1 MNQRELNE
9 LRRRF
14 KPDRTAISKV
24 YGCYVSSS
32 RQIISY
38 VDAPLGLLSQEEQEM
53 YLNLLKKSLS
63 GALGRNLIDIEFS
76 TRQVADSD
84 EHRLLQ
90 TLRQTEL
97 QDANARESLYRRI
110 IDAIDMGESSYL
122 ILLAADTYDV
132 PHRSRDD
139 QEVPDGSDTVFRY
152 FVCAICPVKDPTLA
166 LQYSDQDKEFRGS
179 STGHIALPPVLGF
192 LFPAFDD
199 RSANIYNALFYSK
212 DTAQLH
218 QEVIDA
224 VFCIQNAPMSPQE
237 QQNVFTSAL
246 TETLEK
252 DCSYDVVQAVHE
264 QLRGRIQEH
273 KDSRD
278 PEPLTL
284 SVREVGDVLTGS
296 GVPEEKVEAFQ
307 DQCRRQYGQDAALNP
322 RNIIEAGKF
331 QITTPEVKI
340 TVPPEYSY
348 MVETRIID
356 GRRFILIPA
365 DDGVEVNG
373 IPSPSP
379 IPRRDTR
386 PIRIKMRMGQFF
398 VFLSR

>member
-1 MNQRELNE
+1 MNQKELNE

-24 YGCYVSSS
+24 YGCYVNSS

-97 QDANARESLYRRI
+97 QDSNARESLYRRI

-296 GVPEEKVEAFQ
+296 GVPEEKAEAFQ
-307 DQCRRQYGQDAALNP
+307 EACRRQYGQDAALNP

-373 IPSPSP
+373 IPVT
-379 IPRRDTR
+379 IPN
-386 PIRIKMRMGQFF
+386 PQA
-398 VFLSR
+398 

>member
-97 QDANARESLYRRI
+97 QDSNARESLYRRI

-224 VFCIQNAPMSPQE
+224 VFCIQNATMSPQE

-296 GVPEEKVEAFQ
+296 GVPEEKAEAFQ
-307 DQCRRQYGQDAALNP
+307 EACRRQYGQDAALNP

-331 QITTPEVKI
+331 QIATPEVKI

-348 MVETRIID
+348 MVEIRIID

-373 IPSPSP
+373 IPVT
-379 IPRRDTR
+379 IPN
-386 PIRIKMRMGQFF
+386 PQA
-398 VFLSR
+398 

>member
-1 MNQRELNE
+1 MNQKELNE

-24 YGCYVSSS
+24 YGCYVSGS

-53 YLNLLKKSLS
+53 YLNLLKKTLS

-97 QDANARESLYRRI
+97 QDPNARESLYRRI

-139 QEVPDGSDTVFRY
+139 LEVPDASETVFRY

-166 LQYSDQDKEFRGS
+166 LQYSDRDKEFRGS

-199 RSANIYNALFYSK
+199 RSANIYSALFYSK

-296 GVPEEKVEAFQ
+296 GVPEEKAEAFQ
-307 DQCRRQYGQDAALNP
+307 EACRRKYGQDAALNP

-331 QITTPEVKI
+331 QIATPEVKI

-373 IPSPSP
+373 IPVT
-379 IPRRDTR
+379 IPN
-386 PIRIKMRMGQFF
+386 PQA
-398 VFLSR
+398 